1 MLYSLALCCTAT
13 FVAAFE
19 VVPYLNNTLQLVP
32 MPSPE
37 FRTQIL
43 SALGV
48 SVLGA
53 FVFDKLCVLVF
64 APRLLWAGYVDAW
77 RAMPSRGENIA
88 QLGKA
93 AAVAAVVGLY
103 IYTENF
109 LVVLMAY
116 YFYKQLKKK
125 EDRAK
130 AEAEVRLAGG
140 SIGPDGKLMP
150 PPSTAASS
158 SSGAK

>member
-1 MLYSLALCCTAT
+1 MFFHGYTVAPAGADEALQKVGRVGRGNALEALFKLNVTGPCISHD
-13 FVAAFE
+13 VA
-19 VVPYLNNTLQLVP
+19 L
-32 MPSPE
+32 
-37 FRTQIL
+37 
-43 SALGV
+43 
-48 SVLGA
+48 
-53 FVFDKLCVLVF
+53 
-64 APRLLWAGYVDAW
+64 
-77 RAMPSRGENIA
+77 
-88 QLGKA
+88 
-93 AAVAAVVGLY
+93 
-103 IYTENF
+103 TENF

-125 EDRAK
+125 AERAK